1 MLKLLYTFIFIIIYF
16 NSTQAQN
23 LLFKSGFEKD
33 VYLDSNL
40 IDEDG
45 FSAEQWIYGTDE
57 ETGFTWP
64 IQVLGGTGRLHLIG
78 YDEHKALKNDIIT
91 VLGHNGDSTKAL
103 SMYQPYI
110 AGDSIGQCPYSI
122 NDITEGT
129 SDLYIKYWIKI
140 SEDWLETIGT
150 RGSWRT
156 FFEWKSKDYRFGTG
170 FRLISYIY
178 SDKGSN
184 VPYWHWQGDA
194 NPGAPSWEIDNKD
207 IPVPIGEWFLTEFY
221 WHWSED
227 NDGQTLWKVN
237 GEVVGD
243 HYGPTTRN
251 SKPIDFIMLTQ
262 IYGITDD
269 GDTSISKLQWIDDI
283 EIWDTIPSTTRVS
296 KISKNNLS
304 LPQIN
309 AYPNP
314 FNPSTKIKYS
324 ILTPPMPSPSQGEE
338 EREGLF
344 VSLKVYDIL
353 GKEVATLVNK
363 KQKFGDYE
371 ISFDATNLP
380 SGIYYCNFNYG
391 YFVKT
396 IKLVLLR

>member
-1 MLKLLYTFIFIIIYF
+1 MLKFFYIFICIFIYYT
-16 NSTQAQN
+16 STQAQT
-23 LLFKSGFEKD
+23 LLFKSGFEKQ
-33 VYLDSNL
+33 VYLDSNFV
-40 IDEDG
+40 DENG
-45 FSAEQWIYGTDE
+45 FAAEQQIYGTDE

-64 IQVLGGTGRLHLIG
+64 IQILGGTGFLQLIG
-78 YDEHKALKNDIIT
+78 YDERKALKNDIIT

-110 AGDSIGQCPYSI
+110 AADGIGQCPYTI
-122 NDITEGT
+122 DEITEGT

-140 SEDWLETIGT
+140 SADWLTTIGT

-170 FRLISYIY
+170 FRLISFIY
-178 SDKGSN
+178 SDEGSN

-194 NPGAPSWEIDNKD
+194 NPEEPVWQIDNKD

-221 WHWSED
+221 WHWSEG
-227 NDGQTLWKVN
+227 NDGRALWKVN
-237 GEVVGD
+237 GEVIGD

-269 GDTSISKLQWIDDI
+269 EDTTVSKQQWVDDI
-283 EIWDTIPSTTRVS
+283 EIWDSIPSPTNIQYLS
-296 KISKNNLS
+296 KTKPNIM
-304 LPQIN
+304 QIK

-314 FNPSTKIKYS
+314 FNPTTTIGYS
-324 ILTPPMPSPSQGEE
+324 IPVSLNP
-338 EREGLF
+338 LF
-344 VSLKVYDIL
+344 VERGNTEGFVTLKVYDVL

-363 KQKFGDYE
+363 KQKPGNYSVTFNA
-371 ISFDATNLP
+371 FNLS
-380 SGIYYCNFNYG
+380 SGIYFCKISSSGFT
-391 YFVKT
+391 KT
-396 IKLVLLR
+396 IKLILLR

>member
-1 MLKLLYTFIFIIIYF
+1 MLKTLFILIFVLSAL
-16 NSTQAQN
+16 NAQT
-23 LLFKSGFEKD
+23 LLFKSGFEKE
-33 VYLDSNL
+33 VYLDSNFA
-40 IDEDG
+40 DEDG

-78 YDEHKALKNDIIT
+78 YDERKAIQNDIKT
-91 VLGHNGDSTKAL
+91 VIGHTGTETKVL
-103 SMYQPYI
+103 EMKQPYI
-110 AGDSIGQCPYSI
+110 AADGIGQCPYSI

-140 SEDWLETIGT
+140 SSDWLETIGT

-178 SDKGSN
+178 SDQGSN

-194 NPGAPSWEIDNKD
+194 NPGEPVWEIDNKD

-221 WHWSED
+221 WHWSEG
-227 NDGQTLWKVN
+227 NDGRALWKVN

-269 GDTSISKLQWIDDI
+269 GDTSISKLQWVDDI
-283 EIWDTIPSTTRVS
+283 EIWDAIPTATSVNKFS
-296 KISKNNLS
+296 ENDQKL
-304 LPQIN
+304 LQIK

-314 FNPSTKIKYS
+314 FNPTTKIKYS
-324 ILTPPMPSPSQGEE
+324 ISTPPQSSHSQGEG
-338 EREGLF
+338 ERDGLF
-344 VSLKVYDIL
+344 VSLKVYDVI
-353 GKEVATLVNK
+353 GKEVTTLVNR
-363 KQKFGDYE
+363 KQKPGKHE
-371 ISFDATNLP
+371 ILFDASNLP
-380 SGIYYCNFNYG
+380 SGIYFCNLNAGKFS
-391 YFVKT
+391 KT
-396 IKLVLLR
+396 IKLFLVQ